1 MSVGPRLETF
11 SYLPALTPE
20 QVDAQL
26 RYVVDRGL
34 VVAIEHTD
42 APDAY
47 DHYWTL
53 WRLPL
58 FRVDSAEQVVRA
70 IDECR
75 RANPGSYVK
84 VNGYDPGRQGQVVS
98 FVVQRPGA
106 DP

>member
-1 MSVGPRLETF
+1 VTALPRLETF
-11 SYLPALTPE
+11 SYLPELTPDE
-20 QVDAQL
+20 VGAQIQH
-26 RYVVDRGL
+26 VVDNGL

-42 APDAY
+42 HPDAY

-58 FRVDSAEQVVRA
+58 FQVDSAEQVVRA

-75 RANPGSYVK
+75 CANPGSYVK
-84 VNGYDPGRQGQVVS
+84 VNGYDPVRQGQVVS
-98 FVVQRPGA
+98 FVVQRPEP